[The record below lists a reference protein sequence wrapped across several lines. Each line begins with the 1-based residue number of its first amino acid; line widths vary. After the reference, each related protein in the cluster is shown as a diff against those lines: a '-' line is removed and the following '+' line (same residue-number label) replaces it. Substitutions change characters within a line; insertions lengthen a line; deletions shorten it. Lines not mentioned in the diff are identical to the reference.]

1 MGYRSGHKIYLC
13 GHMAQIIK
21 TEVFILGAGPG
32 GAVASL
38 FLAKEKIPCVLADK
52 AIFPRDKICGDALS
66 GKVVEILNR
75 YDKKLVEK
83 LSLDPIQL
91 NCWGVTFVAPNLDEL
106 SIPFRNKPKKTD
118 EAREIAPGFISKR
131 IDFDNF
137 LIQEVKTQSTI
148 KLLEGVEISNFEKT
162 AEGYTCTSKDGE
174 IIIHTKLV
182 IDASGA
188 HSQFA
193 RKIGGLE
200 MEKEHHCA
208 GLRVY
213 YKNVTGMKEGNYIEL
228 HFVKDFLPGYFWI
241 FPLANGEC
249 NVGVGMRSDY
259 VAKKRINLK
268 EEMNHIIKKYPQLSE
283 RFKNAEPVDEIRGY
297 GLPLGSKKRKISGD
311 NYMLIGD
318 AASLID
324 PFTGEGIGNAI
335 LSGYTA
341 AQQVKESLAANDF
354 SATSLKKY
362 DEAIYRRLGGELQLS
377 YRMQKLVKYP
387 WLFNFVVRKANRN
400 KTLRETI
407 MVMFEDI
414 DIRDRLRKPSFY
426 FKLLFSR

>member
-1 MGYRSGHKIYLC
+1 
-13 GHMAQIIK
+13 MAQILN
-21 TEVFILGAGPG
+21 TDVLILGAGPG
-32 GAVASL
+32 GAATAL
-38 FLAKEKIPCVLADK
+38 FLAKENIPCIVVDK
-52 AIFPRDKICGDALS
+52 AVFPRDKICGDALS

-75 YDKKLVEK
+75 YDRSFVEK

-91 NCWGVTFVAPNLDEL
+91 NCWGVTFVAPNLEEL

-118 EAREIAPGFISKR
+118 EKREIAPGFITKR
-131 IDFDNF
+131 YDFDHF
-137 LIQEVKTQSTI
+137 MVKEVK
-148 KLLEGVEISNFEKT
+148 KHDGVNLMEGVEIDQFVKT
-162 AEGYTCTSKDGE
+162 PKGFTCSDKSGNY
-174 IIIHTKLV
+174 IIHAKLV
-182 IDASGA
+182 IDGSGA

-193 RKIGGLE
+193 KKIGKLE
-200 MEKEHHCA
+200 VEKEHHCA
-208 GLRVY
+208 RLRVY
-213 YKNVTGMKEGNYIEL
+213 YKGVTGIKEGNYIEL
-228 HFVKDFLPGYFWI
+228 HFLKDFLPGYFWI
-241 FPLANGEC
+241 FPLADGQC

-259 VAKKRINLK
+259 VGKKRINLK
-268 EEMNHIIKKYPQLSE
+268 TELNNIIQKYPQLSE
-283 RFKNAEPVDEIRGY
+283 RFKNAEPVDDIRGY
-297 GLPLGSKKRKISGD
+297 GLPLGSKKRAISGD

-341 AQQVKESLAANDF
+341 AQQAKEAIESKNF
-354 SATSLKKY
+354 SGTALKKF
-362 DEAIYRRLGGELQLS
+362 DEAIYRRLGDELSLS

-400 KTLRETI
+400 KVLRETI

-426 FKLLFSR
+426 FKLLFSGKN

>member
-1 MGYRSGHKIYLC
+1 
-13 GHMAQIIK
+13 MAQILN
-21 TEVFILGAGPG
+21 TDVLILGAGPG
-32 GAVASL
+32 GAATAL
-38 FLAKEKIPCVLADK
+38 FLAKENIPCIVVDK
-52 AIFPRDKICGDALS
+52 AVFPRDKICGDALS

-75 YDKKLVEK
+75 YDRSFVEK

-91 NCWGVTFVAPNLDEL
+91 NCWGVTFVAPNLEEL

-118 EAREIAPGFISKR
+118 EKREIAPGFITKR
-131 IDFDNF
+131 YDFDHF
-137 LIQEVKTQSTI
+137 MVKEVK
-148 KLLEGVEISNFEKT
+148 KHDGVNLMEGVEIDQFVKT
-162 AEGYTCTSKDGE
+162 PKGFTCSDKSGNY
-174 IIIHTKLV
+174 IIHAKLV
-182 IDASGA
+182 IDGSGA

-193 RKIGGLE
+193 KKIGKLE
-200 MEKEHHCA
+200 VEKEHHCA

-213 YKNVTGMKEGNYIEL
+213 YKGVTGIKEGNYIEL
-228 HFVKDFLPGYFWI
+228 HFLKDFLPGYFWI
-241 FPLANGEC
+241 FPLADGQC

-259 VAKKRINLK
+259 VGKKRINLK
-268 EEMNHIIKKYPQLSE
+268 TELNNIIQKYPQLSE
-283 RFKNAEPVDEIRGY
+283 RFKNAEPVDDIRGY
-297 GLPLGSKKRKISGD
+297 GLPLGSKKRAISGD

-341 AQQVKESLAANDF
+341 AQQAKEAIETKNF
-354 SATSLKKY
+354 SGTALKKY
-362 DEAIYRRLGGELQLS
+362 DEAIYRRLGDELSLS

-400 KTLRETI
+400 KVLRETI

-426 FKLLFSR
+426 FKLLFSGKN